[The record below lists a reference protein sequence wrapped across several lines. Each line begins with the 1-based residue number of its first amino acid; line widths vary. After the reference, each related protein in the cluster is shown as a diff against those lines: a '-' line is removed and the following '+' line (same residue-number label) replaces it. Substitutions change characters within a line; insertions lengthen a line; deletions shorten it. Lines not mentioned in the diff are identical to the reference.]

1 MTENRKICDASN
13 MVWIDCEM
21 TGLDAQTDVL
31 LEIAVIVTNK
41 DLNILAEGPN
51 LVIHQSNEVCTL
63 SRCLKITEKVSFL
76 KLQYVSL
83 RFWNQCMNGVLNNM
97 ACPD

>member
-1 MTENRKICDASN
+1 MTESNKICNASN
-13 MVWIDCEM
+13 IVWIDCEM

-51 LVIHQSNEVCTL
+51 LVIHQSDEVCTYL
-63 SRCLKITEKVSFL
+63 RWFKITKSLIFNNTSEAS
-76 KLQYVSL
+76 YVYIL
-83 RFWNQCMNGVLNNM
+83 IK
-97 ACPD
+97 

>member
-63 SRCLKITEKVSFL
+63 SVVTVFENHRFL
-76 KLQYVSL
+76 KLQYL
-83 RFWNQCMNGVLNNM
+83 
-97 ACPD
+97 